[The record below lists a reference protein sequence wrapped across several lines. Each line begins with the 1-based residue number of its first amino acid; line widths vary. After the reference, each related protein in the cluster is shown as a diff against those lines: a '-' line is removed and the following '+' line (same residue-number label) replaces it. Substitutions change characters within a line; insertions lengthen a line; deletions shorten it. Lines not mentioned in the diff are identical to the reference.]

1 MKIPISKPDVIFS
14 ASILGEDEQAGKPLP
29 KKRGEVKLVL
39 NAT

>member
-1 MKIPISKPDVIFS
+1 MKIPISKPDEIFS
-14 ASILGEDEQAGKPLP
+14 VSILGEDEQAGKPLP